1 MRNFPKLSSNAMDV
15 LRGKLKKK
23 AAQSRSK
30 YRISAVAFD
39 GRGDFI
45 AQSFNGLPKD
55 GLYGVGSGIHAEA
68 KLMSK
73 YGSIAKT
80 ILISRIGNGGEWLP
94 IHPCRHCQAMA
105 EKLGIKLVAIE
116 ECQEKAKQ

>member
-15 LRGKLKKK
+15 LRGKLRKK
-23 AAQSRSK
+23 ASQSKSK

-39 GRGDFI
+39 DHGDFI

-55 GLYGVGSGIHAEA
+55 GHHGKGSGIHAEA
-68 KLMSK
+68 RLMSK

-80 ILISRIGNGGEWLP
+80 ILISRIGHGGEWRP
-94 IHPCRHCQAMA
+94 IQPCKQCQAMA
-105 EKLGIKLVAIE
+105 EKLGIKLIAIE
-116 ECQEKAKQ
+116 ECQEKTK